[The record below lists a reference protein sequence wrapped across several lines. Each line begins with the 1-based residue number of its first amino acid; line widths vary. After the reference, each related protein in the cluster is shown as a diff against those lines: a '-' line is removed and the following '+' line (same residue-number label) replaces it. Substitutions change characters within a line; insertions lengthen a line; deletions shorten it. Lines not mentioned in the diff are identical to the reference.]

1 MDPLSGREREFCYC
15 IKMLSNEGYD
25 ALNFN
30 VKIDTSWISQE
41 LEDTSKP
48 DEQAN
53 SAEQENLNLRMKK
66 LEKLEQELK
75 GVLQDYMDS
84 DSMLRNR

>member
-1 MDPLSGREREFCYC
+1 MDPLSGREREFCYY

-25 ALNFN
+25 TLNFN